1 MSLEQT
7 IADLNASVKDQTKV
21 LQSIATSLAVYAAKN
36 NGWVHAP
43 EATEAPAP
51 KAEKPKAKAEPK
63 AAPVEVAEEPELEA
77 EAEEEEPVDKDEPE
91 AEVEEVEAPKAKR
104 AGTGLGESEG
114 EKLAAKLK
122 EEGRTITKEE
132 HLALSRRQRHNT
144 VTPPSTKIDP
154 NNPPPRIVLPKG
166 ERTEEYYNEHVRP
179 TLLELARFVAPDGDT
194 VGIKAL
200 QDWLVTYQTR
210 KANEVPADRWDEM
223 VNFAEAMLTH
233 LKLEHAP
240 KAEADEVEV

>member
-7 IADLNASVKDQTKV
+7 IADLNASVKAQTQV
-21 LQSIATSLAVYAAKN
+21 LQSIATSLAVFSVKN
-36 NGWVHAP
+36 GGIIGLTETAGLAGTA
-43 EATEAPAP
+43 ETTEAPAP
-51 KAEKPKAKAEPK
+51 KAENVKAKAEPK
-63 AAPVEVAEEPELEA
+63 AEVVGEVIEQ
-77 EAEEEEPVDKDEPE
+77 DEPE